1 MEMFEV
7 EHALTKVS
15 PGVSYRSVAMTFQPV
30 PMKIEGVPEIE
41 TRWYSNGAVAQPLY
55 LTIMDGDGTGGLK
68 VYYEYMSNTISK
80 EKIADLHRYM
90 TYVMVEG
97 AKNPQI
103 RLRDL
108 YEGY

>member
-1 MEMFEV
+1 
-7 EHALTKVS
+7 
-15 PGVSYRSVAMTFQPV
+15 
-30 PMKIEGVPEIE
+30 
-41 TRWYSNGAVAQPLY
+41 
-55 LTIMDGDGTGGLK
+55 MDGDGTGGLK

-97 AKNPQI
+97 AKNPNI

-108 YEGY
+108 YEAY